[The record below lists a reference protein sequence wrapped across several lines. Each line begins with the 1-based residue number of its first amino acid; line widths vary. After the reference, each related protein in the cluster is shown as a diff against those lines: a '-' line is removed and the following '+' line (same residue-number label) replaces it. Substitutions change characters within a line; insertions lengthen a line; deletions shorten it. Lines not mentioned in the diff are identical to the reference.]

1 MVEMGLKQQ
10 NHQCSGV
17 PAMPIPESGIPSP
30 IQLASMMTKLTDA
43 TKMQAVAI
51 LAAAIVGAAGRTYS
65 VEQALEIVHDIQN
78 AMDPDHSHGTHEGRE
93 KTKNERL
100 HA

>member
-1 MVEMGLKQQ
+1 MVEMGLKPP
-10 NHQCSGV
+10 NYQCIGV
-17 PAMPIPESGIPSP
+17 PAMPAPESGIPSP

-78 AMDPDHSHGTHEGRE
+78 AMDPDRSHGTHEGRE

>member
-1 MVEMGLKQQ
+1 
-10 NHQCSGV
+10 
-17 PAMPIPESGIPSP
+17 MPVPESGIPSP
-30 IQLASMMTKLTDA
+30 VQLASMMTKLTDA

-65 VEQALEIVHDIQN
+65 LEQALEIVHDIQN
-78 AMDPDHSHGTHEGRE
+78 AMDPDHGHSTHEGRE
-93 KTKNERL
+93 KPKNERL